1 MVDEIEV
8 KETFDLFDLK
18 EQGKLEPE
26 VAKEMLNSFGIMVT
40 EDELASFGAN
50 ASYEKLF
57 TFISD
62 KLKNPNADNLE
73 SYFEGIVDKNGKL
86 SVKNFKKYL
95 MNFGLKY
102 SEQEA
107 EEVLKQFKRD
117 AEDNVD
123 WKAFCAEMQ

>member
-1 MVDEIEV
+1 MVDEAEI

-18 EQGKLEPE
+18 EQGSLEPA

-40 EDELASFGAN
+40 EEELGSFGGSV
-50 ASYEKLF
+50 SYDKIF
-57 TFISD
+57 SFISD
-62 KLKNPNADNLE
+62 KLKNPNIDNLE
-73 SYFEGIVDKNGKL
+73 SYFEGLVDKNGKL

-95 MNFGLKY
+95 MKFGLKY

-107 EEVLKQFKRD
+107 EEVLKQFKLD
-117 AEDNVD
+117 GENNVD